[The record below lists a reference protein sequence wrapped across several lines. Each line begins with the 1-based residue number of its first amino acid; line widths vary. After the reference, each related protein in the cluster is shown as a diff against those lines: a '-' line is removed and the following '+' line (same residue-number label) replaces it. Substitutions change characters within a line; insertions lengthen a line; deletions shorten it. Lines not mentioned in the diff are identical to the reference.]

1 MTECIRYSV
10 AAAPA
15 MPRSRALRPD
25 GRWRRILEALEAG
38 PLSLGPIRALTDPG
52 RYTRRVEGIKIYNAL
67 RDMTAVGLVDHRRNQ
82 GWILTP
88 HGAAAL
94 RQLRREDAGAARRQS
109 PTSEARS

>member
-10 AAAPA
+10 APAPA

-38 PLSLGPIRALTDPG
+38 PLSLGRIRAVTDPG
-52 RYTRRVEGIKIYNAL
+52 RYTRRIEGIKIYHAL
-67 RDMTAVGLVDHRRNQ
+67 RDMTAVGLVDHQRNQ

-94 RQLRREDAGAARRQS
+94 QHLRREEAGAARRQS
-109 PTSEARS
+109 PETDR